1 MSLRQRITI
10 CRVLFF
16 FLPLLVLMLLQSYAV
31 GDESISEQFKRG
43 VYHFNRKEYEASIE
57 YFRGALG
64 RAPGDRR
71 ARYFLALAYFKAG
84 FEENALFELNTII
97 ENSGQDPVLE
107 NFVSYLYKKQ
117 LFFKADRMDEGY
129 STGMEIRGNSI
140 GKYILSRV
148 TGIDVDQSGALYICG
163 FGSKLALK
171 VSSEGKPLFAFTS
184 PKVDHGR
191 LYDIAVGNG
200 VVYISDYT
208 NDTVYRYTPEGKY
221 LGQIGSSGLEE
232 GQFYGPTSITLDEA
246 GNLYIVDS
254 GNMRVQKFSGDGRLL
269 LSFGKEGKA
278 EGEFNHPSGIAVDS
292 AGYIYIADRGKR
304 TIGMYD
310 KSGNFLSLL
319 KGEELIEPYGLTCTD
334 DNRLIVSDSSRI
346 VFYDITH
353 SVWSELK
360 TERQIERIVDVQQDS
375 LGQLYACDFDR
386 DEVIQLVSSS
396 EKYRNLNVLFSRV
409 DTSNYP
415 TLVYYA
421 TVLSTDGLP
430 IYGLGASHFLLRIG
444 EGVVGRV
451 DLSFTDVRE
460 SKLNTVVLVDK
471 SLAMKKHEP
480 DIDRYLRGFFN
491 SMSTVDEVA
500 VIGFDDAPRI
510 LSPFTSS
517 KLAAMN
523 AVLHPDYR
531 EGRAFDRAFRR
542 GIDLLNKQF
551 HKKAVIFITD
561 GSMGADSFLT
571 YSFESCKNYAANNG
585 IPVYVL
591 SFGGKK
597 DPTLDYFARSTGGRF
612 YDVIHSN
619 EFVYLY
625 DTITSYRSPEYV
637 IYFSDVYDSSL
648 GGLYIDAEV
657 EVDYNGRI
665 GKNRLGFI
673 YP

>member
-1 MSLRQRITI
+1 
-10 CRVLFF
+10 
-16 FLPLLVLMLLQSYAV
+16 
-31 GDESISEQFKRG
+31 
-43 VYHFNRKEYEASIE
+43 
-57 YFRGALG
+57 
-64 RAPGDRR
+64 
-71 ARYFLALAYFKAG
+71 
-84 FEENALFELNTII
+84 
-97 ENSGQDPVLE
+97 
-107 NFVSYLYKKQ
+107 
-117 LFFKADRMDEGY
+117 
-129 STGMEIRGNSI
+129 
-140 GKYILSRV
+140 
-148 TGIDVDQSGALYICG
+148 
-163 FGSKLALK
+163 
-171 VSSEGKPLFAFTS
+171 
-184 PKVDHGR
+184 
-191 LYDIAVGNG
+191 
-200 VVYISDYT
+200 
-208 NDTVYRYTPEGKY
+208 
-221 LGQIGSSGLEE
+221 
-232 GQFYGPTSITLDEA
+232 
-246 GNLYIVDS
+246 
-254 GNMRVQKFSGDGRLL
+254 
-269 LSFGKEGKA
+269 
-278 EGEFNHPSGIAVDS
+278 
-292 AGYIYIADRGKR
+292 
-304 TIGMYD
+304 
-310 KSGNFLSLL
+310 
-319 KGEELIEPYGLTCTD
+319 
-334 DNRLIVSDSSRI
+334 
-346 VFYDITH
+346 
-353 SVWSELK
+353 
-360 TERQIERIVDVQQDS
+360 
-375 LGQLYACDFDR
+375 
-386 DEVIQLVSSS
+386 
-396 EKYRNLNVLFSRV
+396 
-409 DTSNYP
+409 
-415 TLVYYA
+415 
-421 TVLSTDGLP
+421 
-430 IYGLGASHFLLRIG
+430 LRIG

-531 EGRAFDRAFRR
+531 EGRAFDLAFRR

-648 GGLYIDAEV
+648 DGLYIDAEV